1 MLKFSLTSETDLLE
15 LNKAVPVGQEEDVCC
30 GGRTHLVVKIVI
42 IIIERGWFVIKTIIK
57 CLQRLRRVYL
67 GTELGGAKA
76 HLIVQPYLD
85 SNLCL
90 FKYHQV
96 VNFVKIT
103 RLSIL

>member
-1 MLKFSLTSETDLLE
+1 MLEILLLSQSYLLE
-15 LNKAVPVGQEEDVCC
+15 LIKAVSVGQEEDVWSS
-30 GGRTHLVVKIVI
+30 GRAHLS
-42 IIIERGWFVIKTIIK
+42 
-57 CLQRLRRVYL
+57 
-67 GTELGGAKA
+67 TELGGAKA